1 MPSNEVAAQTRQRI
15 IESFVA
21 LIEECDEVTVSVT
34 RIAEH
39 ANLSVR
45 TVRKYFPSRDALL
58 RATGEWLNTQVFG
71 FALGTDEDDLVQGF
85 RIAAERFDEHPNLS
99 RILALTRVGR
109 SMRIKFRNELL
120 IRRRRTLWRDTP
132 DVPAADRRRAEAVI
146 ACLDNILS
154 WLTLKEEFDMN
165 GSEAG
170 AAISWAIEVILR
182 ETRAMASSDQ
192 SSQP

>member
-1 MPSNEVAAQTRQRI
+1 MPSDKAAAQTRQRI

-21 LIEECDEVTVSVT
+21 LIEERDDVTVST
-34 RIAEH
+34 AHIAER

-45 TVRKYFPSRDALL
+45 TIYKYFSCRDALL

-71 FALGTDEDDLVQGF
+71 FALGTDPDDLVQGF
-85 RIAAERFDEHPNLS
+85 RIAAARFDEHPNLS

-120 IRRRRTLWRDTP
+120 VRRRRTLWRDTP
-132 DVPAADRRRAEAVI
+132 DVPPADRRRAEAVI
-146 ACLDNILS
+146 ACLDNVLS
-154 WLTLKEEFDMN
+154 WLTLREEFDMN

-182 ETRAMASSDQ
+182 ETRAMAPSDPP
-192 SSQP
+192 SQP

>member
-1 MPSNEVAAQTRQRI
+1 MPSNEVAAQTRQHI

-21 LIEECDEVTVSVT
+21 LIEECDEITVSTT

-45 TVRKYFPSRDALL
+45 TVRKYFPSHDALL

-132 DVPAADRRRAEAVI
+132 DVPALTDARR
-146 ACLDNILS
+146 
-154 WLTLKEEFDMN
+154 K
-165 GSEAG
+165 
-170 AAISWAIEVILR
+170 
-182 ETRAMASSDQ
+182 
-192 SSQP
+192 P

>member
-21 LIEECDEVTVSVT
+21 LIEECDEVTVSAT

-182 ETRAMASSDQ
+182 ETRAMAPSDQ

>member
-1 MPSNEVAAQTRQRI
+1 MPSDEVAAQTRLRI

-21 LIEECDEVTVSVT
+21 LIEECDDVTVST
-34 RIAEH
+34 AYIAKR

-45 TVRKYFPSRDALL
+45 IVHEYFPSRDALL

-71 FALGTDEDDLVQGF
+71 FALGTGADDLVQGF
-85 RIAAERFDEHPNLS
+85 RVAAERFDEHPNLS

-120 IRRRRTLWRDTP
+120 IRRRRTLWHDTP

-146 ACLDNILS
+146 ACLDNVLS

-182 ETRAMASSDQ
+182 ETRAMAPSDQ